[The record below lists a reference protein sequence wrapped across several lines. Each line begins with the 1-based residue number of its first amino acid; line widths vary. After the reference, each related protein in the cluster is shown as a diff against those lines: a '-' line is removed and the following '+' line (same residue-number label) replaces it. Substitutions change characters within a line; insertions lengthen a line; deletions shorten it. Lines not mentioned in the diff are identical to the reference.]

1 MWPFSKRKKKMGGEN
16 ESMLKADKKASAA
29 SPSMGGT
36 PPGNVLRPDA
46 PPAPANTVEAIQPT
60 FRTQQGLAVP
70 MQTQAIRTHMNAG
83 QVHLHCDEQQLK
95 AAVPVA
101 EWYIIM
107 RQLRSL
113 APFTWVDSEN
123 KCVAYFRPFI
133 NMGVFEV
140 AIELAP
146 VNIGARFNDM
156 NAVTGKR

>member
-1 MWPFSKRKKKMGGEN
+1 MGGEN
-16 ESMLKADKKASAA
+16 ESVLNADKVAGAA
-29 SPSMGGT
+29 SPSMG
-36 PPGNVLRPDA
+36 PPGNVLKPDT
-46 PPAPANTVEAIQPT
+46 PPPANTVEAIQPT
-60 FRTQQGLAVP
+60 FRTQQGLSVP
-70 MQTQAIRTHMNAG
+70 MQAQAIRTHMNAG

-113 APFTWVDSEN
+113 TPFTWVDSEN
-123 KCVAYFRPFI
+123 NCVAYFRPYI
-133 NMGVFEV
+133 DMGTFEV

-146 VNIGARFNDM
+146 VSIGARFADM